1 MLASYPLRLFT
12 KVSVTAIVVDSEVDR
27 NAALDAGVRFYRSS
41 LGRYS
46 YVARG
51 SFVESASVGCFCSI
65 GGDCNI
71 GGAGHPLDRVST
83 SPAFH
88 AGGNILGR
96 VFCDEP
102 YDPFRRTE
110 IGHDVWI
117 GNGAK
122 VKAGVTVGTGAVIGM
137 GSVLTKDVG
146 PYEIW
151 AGNPARLI
159 RRRFDGETVAGLL
172 ASRWWEWDDERLA
185 ETGRSFA
192 DPREFLERL

>member
-1 MLASYPLRLFT
+1 M
-12 KVSVTAIVVDSEVDR
+12 DSEDR
-27 NAALDAGVRFYRSS
+27 TAALDAGVRFYRSS

-88 AGGNILGR
+88 AGGNIPGR

-102 YDPFRRTE
+102 YDPFKRTE

-122 VKAGVTVGTGAVIGM
+122 VKAGVTVGMARSSG
-137 GSVLTKDVG
+137 
-146 PYEIW
+146 W
-151 AGNPARLI
+151 AACLPRTSAPTRYGRATPPA
-159 RRRFDGETVAGLL
+159 
-172 ASRWWEWDDERLA
+172 
-185 ETGRSFA
+185 
-192 DPREFLERL
+192 